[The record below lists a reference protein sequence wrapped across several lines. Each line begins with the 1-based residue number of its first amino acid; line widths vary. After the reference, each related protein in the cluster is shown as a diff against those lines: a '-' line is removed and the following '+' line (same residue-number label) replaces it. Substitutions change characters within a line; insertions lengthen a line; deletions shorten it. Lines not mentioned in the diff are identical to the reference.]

1 MDSMDNVIPAWI
13 IRRYKKLWGRF
24 DGQKFTFE
32 EAKNT
37 LGEDDEK
44 FVSVVLSELD
54 KLGWIDIEL
63 DSEDRRKRV
72 YTLKPLDAVIKKQVV
87 AAFGINE
94 DDLLVKYDKAK
105 SETKR

>member
-1 MDSMDNVIPAWI
+1 MDNVIPAWI
-13 IRRYKKLWGRF
+13 IRRYKKLWGSF
-24 DGQKFTFE
+24 DGKKFTFE
-32 EAKNT
+32 DAKKV
-37 LGEDDEK
+37 LEEDDEK

-63 DSEDRRKRV
+63 DPEDRRKRL

-105 SETKR
+105 SETKH

>member
-1 MDSMDNVIPAWI
+1 MDNVIPAWI
-13 IRRYKKLWGRF
+13 IRRYKKLWSQF
-24 DGQKFTFE
+24 NEQKFTFE
-32 EAKNT
+32 QAKNT
-37 LGEDDEK
+37 LEEDDDK

-63 DSEDRRKRV
+63 DPEDRRKRL
-72 YTLKPLDAVIKKQVV
+72 YKLKSLDTVIKKQVV

-94 DDLLVKYDKAK
+94 EDLSVKYDKVK